1 MADYIEPNRDFD
13 GVDKLR
19 KLAYED
25 LDEAMA
31 LGLEMSLEDIKA
43 MGRSR
48 IMLLPT
54 HISGIQSI
62 PRKSNN
68 GRGADLEGEIICS
81 YSEAKRAASIQT
93 AAEITAA
100 RITAARP
107 RDTTIMITMQRAS
120 RARILRSRPIRLRA
134 GKTEKRRARPEGHTH
149 NPALHCCPALRRPM
163 FTLSISWL
171 RPTAMVTAS
180 QITMIPR

>member
-1 MADYIEPNRDFD
+1 MILCRKYGIINDNAEEENVKLLHAKTGAALARDLFNISDEVYDAIRWHTTGKPDMTLLEKIIYMADYIEPNRDFD

-68 GRGADLEGEIICS
+68 GRGADLE
-81 YSEAKRAASIQT
+81 K
-93 AAEITAA
+93 
-100 RITAARP
+100 
-107 RDTTIMITMQRAS
+107 
-120 RARILRSRPIRLRA
+120 
-134 GKTEKRRARPEGHTH
+134 GK
-149 NPALHCCPALRRPM
+149 
-163 FTLSISWL
+163 
-171 RPTAMVTAS
+171 
-180 QITMIPR
+180 

>member
-1 MADYIEPNRDFD
+1 MILCRKYGIINDNAEEENVKLLHAKTGAALARDLFNISDEVYDAIRWHTTGKPDMTLLEKIIYMADYIEPNRDFD

-54 HISGIQSI
+54 RISGIQSI

-68 GRGADLEGEIICS
+68 GRGADLE
-81 YSEAKRAASIQT
+81 K
-93 AAEITAA
+93 
-100 RITAARP
+100 
-107 RDTTIMITMQRAS
+107 
-120 RARILRSRPIRLRA
+120 
-134 GKTEKRRARPEGHTH
+134 GK
-149 NPALHCCPALRRPM
+149 
-163 FTLSISWL
+163 
-171 RPTAMVTAS
+171 
-180 QITMIPR
+180 